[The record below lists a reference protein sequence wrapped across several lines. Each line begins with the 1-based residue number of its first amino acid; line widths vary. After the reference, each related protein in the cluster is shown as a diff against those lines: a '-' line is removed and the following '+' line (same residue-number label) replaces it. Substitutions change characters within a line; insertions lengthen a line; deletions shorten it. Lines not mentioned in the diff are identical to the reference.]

1 MLKGQSSTSIV
12 QMAVDRRP
20 NASFCRALYD
30 YTATDTSSLSFRKND
45 IMEVVNRLESGW
57 WDGFLGEVRGWFPSN
72 YVVVISDE
80 EAEQFLYTHSQINS
94 GGPSNHRHE
103 APRNRVVVEER
114 DDWLNGD
121 ADRSLGSTS
130 NGMQDHSLQPP
141 PAETSDF
148 WMPEVT
154 QSGQVSEFYSVL
166 SMTTLTSALPLDLLC
181 KYPHGR
187 EVARPT
193 SRSSKQCD
201 RRRLGRIELIADKFP
216 VGIRSGARTSGPT
229 EQRRWLWSS
238 P

>member
-1 MLKGQSSTSIV
+1 
-12 QMAVDRRP
+12 
-20 NASFCRALYD
+20 
-30 YTATDTSSLSFRKND
+30 
-45 IMEVVNRLESGW
+45 MEVVNRLESGW

-94 GGPSNHRHE
+94 GGPSNRRLE
-103 APRNRVVVEER
+103 APRNRIVVEER

-166 SMTTLTSALPLDLLC
+166 SMTTLTSAAP
-181 KYPHGR
+181 R
-187 EVARPT
+187 F
-193 SRSSKQCD
+193 SM
-201 RRRLGRIELIADKFP
+201 
-216 VGIRSGARTSGPT
+216 
-229 EQRRWLWSS
+229 
-238 P
+238 